1 MKMKDFSGKKCFITG
16 AASGIGRAT
25 AIMMAKLGAQLFLTD
40 INNKLLDEVVFLI
53 KKDGGNVAS
62 WAALDVS
69 IFEEVKKFSDKIQ
82 KEFGAMDIVMNIAGI
97 AIWGTVER
105 FQHNDWVKVIDVN
118 LKGPIH
124 IIECFIPPMVHARRG
139 GHLVNVSS
147 TAGLFG
153 YPWHAA
159 YSGSKAGLSGISEVL
174 RYDLMQ
180 HNIGVTLVC
189 PGAVDT
195 PIKNTMEIVGIN
207 KDHEDV
213 KKMQARFTKHAV
225 SPEKVAGLITEAI
238 KKNKFLILTSFDMKL
253 LYWFKRR
260 LFFVYHFIMK
270 KANGMFD
277 DLAKTAGV

>member
-69 IFEEVKKFSDKIQ
+69 IFKEVKKFSDKIQ

-124 IIECFIPPMVHARRG
+124 IIECFIPPMVHASRG

-225 SPEKVAGLITEAI
+225 SPEKVACLITEAI